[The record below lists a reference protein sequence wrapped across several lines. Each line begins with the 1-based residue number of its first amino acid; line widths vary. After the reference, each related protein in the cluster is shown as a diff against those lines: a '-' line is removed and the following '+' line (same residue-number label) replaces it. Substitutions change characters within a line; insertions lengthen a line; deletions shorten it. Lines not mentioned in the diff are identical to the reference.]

1 MGEIA
6 QNHRIGRKK
15 GRSKKLSTRIDF
27 TPMVDLGFLLITF
40 FMLATNLNKPQT
52 MEIALPSRDKVN
64 QEDQTRIKASKA
76 VTILLGKDNKVWYY
90 EGTRENNVDPVL
102 NETSFSPTG
111 LRRYLIQRNYDIII
125 KIRNL
130 KQDKEQKKFSAEE
143 YEKKRSEITRDK
155 NAPIVLIKATDDSVY
170 RNLIDV
176 LDEMAICS
184 IDRYAIADI
193 SPYDLDLI
201 SKLNPAKPTEND
213 SKK

>member
-52 MEIALPSRDKVN
+52 MEIALPSRDRVN
-64 QEDQTRIKASKA
+64 QEDQAKVKASKA
-76 VTILLGKDNKVWYY
+76 VTILLGRDNKVYYY
-90 EGTRENNVDPVL
+90 EGTRENNTDPVL
-102 NETSFSPTG
+102 NQTDFSPSG
-111 LRRYLIQRNYDIII
+111 LRKYLIQRNYEVV
-125 KIRNL
+125 L
-130 KQDKEQKKFSAEE
+130 KVRDLKLMKEKKKLTEEE
-143 YEKKRSEITRDK
+143 YQEKRGQITRDK

-201 SKLNPAKPTEND
+201 SRVNPDKPTVND
-213 SKK
+213 AKK